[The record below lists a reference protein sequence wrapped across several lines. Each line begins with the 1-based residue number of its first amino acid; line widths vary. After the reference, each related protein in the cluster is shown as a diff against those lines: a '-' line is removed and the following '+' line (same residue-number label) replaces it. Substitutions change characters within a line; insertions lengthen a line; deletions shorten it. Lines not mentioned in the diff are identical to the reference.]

1 MKALYIGYLAASV
14 CISLPFIYWA
24 TALDWHKTRTGR
36 ALMMLLSSLAA
47 LFTLLLTSSLVPDP
61 TVREVL
67 RYIIYSYVLVAGVR
81 LAFLFFQLR
90 MEWAKGPDRDH

>member
-1 MKALYIGYLAASV
+1 VNAIYIGYLAASV
-14 CISLPFIYWA
+14 CIALPFIYWI

-36 ALMMLLSSLAA
+36 AMMMMLSSLAA
-47 LFTLLLTSSLVPDP
+47 LFTLLLTSRLVPDP
-61 TVREVL
+61 VVRESL

-90 MEWAKGPDRDH
+90 MDWIKGQVKP